1 MKRSKLALL
10 LIIFMAF
17 TLVITSVPSL
27 TWADGEA
34 AEGSVNAGEDVGIVG
49 EGDNA
54 QADPETQEEPKFPEN
69 VDTHTP
75 GTQDPQDSDDP
86 ESSEDSQVPDPD
98 HIDTEKDGVD
108 NLDNP
113 DSQTNNVS
121 ENAEGPNKQSD
132 DDQSSSLEGLVT
144 DELEISEEPEF
155 QALGEPAQKIF
166 TVTKHPVNDASAEEP
181 VGNYDT
187 FYDAIGNCKQEDLGY
202 QYIVTMNADYTIPA
216 DEASWGKSK
225 VNIILRSQEENR
237 YTLKK
242 TNTRVLITLYNQCAL
257 QVENVILDGSNAG
270 EAFFVPEGTLTLG
283 QGSILQNFIDYENAD
298 GPAIYVTGTGT
309 VNILDGAVIQ
319 NNKSDL
325 KSSGVIQLNNL
336 ESTLNIYGG
345 DFTNNHSAYFG
356 GVVLSWGTV
365 NISGGSFNNNSAKAS
380 GGVIASYRGSV
391 NITGGVFE
399 SNSAAEKG
407 GAIVFR
413 SNDPDGLSISN
424 ATFNNNSTEGHGG
437 ALYMQEGAAVI
448 SNSTFKNNEAGKGGG
463 ALFVLAHT
471 GTFNVT
477 GCRFEANASPFGGG
491 IYTMDKTNLNVES
504 SEFLNNEAAYGAGIA
519 TAVTQNIDAT
529 HSSLTISNSTF
540 KNNVAWSGAG
550 VFTTFPTTITA
561 TGFTANQAILAK
573 GDDERNPHDSGTGGA
588 LYVMNNTT
596 KITGSLFD
604 GNWAYGSGG
613 ALEINGVLRGE
624 AAAGKPVIGI
634 KPNIKVNI
642 SGGTAFKNN
651 IAQVGQGGAI
661 HTIPYQYMDPI
672 NLTNPDPA
680 WKKQAYQNLTIDSDT
695 VFEGNRAEA
704 GYANPPTNWSDFSHL
719 AFARNSFTG
728 NTTVPELL
736 YKSLLNNYDI
746 NYRNE
751 PAYVI
756 YDGNGGL
763 FDEGGAPQN
772 TKTDQYPLDL
782 TDDSNPC
789 VEITITN
796 VVPKRAGYRLTG
808 WQGEDGKIYK
818 AGDKLI
824 VGGNKIFTAI
834 WEEAQG
840 YAITYDPNGGHF
852 EGMGADEKIVE
863 NYSGGTIIKI
873 IEAPTREGYSFD
885 YWKGSEYQPGDQYTV
900 TENHTFVA
908 QWKPSEIPEIV
919 VPWPINV
926 SSPTSAATEIKPIET
941 GRPATPANLQ
951 EQVQQLPATGA
962 ADNLPL
968 SLFLSALGLSILAS
982 LRKQG

>member
-1 MKRSKLALL
+1 ML

-75 GTQDPQDSDDP
+75 GAQDPQDSDDP

-225 VNIILRSQEENR
+225 VNIILRSQEGHR

-242 TNTRVLITLYNQCAL
+242 TNTRVLLTLYNQCAL

-283 QGSILQNFIDYENAD
+283 QGSVLQNFNDYEDAD

-309 VNILDGAVIQ
+309 VNILDGALIQ
-319 NNKSDL
+319 NNKSDH
-325 KSSGVIQLNNL
+325 KSSGVIQLNDKA
-336 ESTLNIYGG
+336 STLNIYGG
-345 DFTNNHSAYFG
+345 DFTNNQSAYFG
-356 GVVLSWGTV
+356 GVVLSWGTI
-365 NISGGSFNNNSAKAS
+365 NISGGNFSQNFAKAS
-380 GGVIASYRGSV
+380 GGVIASYGGKV

-399 SNSAAEKG
+399 SNKAVENG
-407 GAIVFR
+407 GAIIFK
-413 SNDPDGLSISN
+413 SGDPDGLSISK
-424 ATFNNNSTEGHGG
+424 TPFSNNSAERRGG
-437 ALYMQEGAAVI
+437 AIYVKSDNVSLSDSSFSNNSAKTQGGAIYVE
-448 SNSTFKNNEAGKGGG
+448 SGNVSLSDSSFKQNESELGGG
-463 ALFVLAHT
+463 ALFVKANT
-471 GTFNVT
+471 DIFNIK
-477 GCRFEANASPFGGG
+477 GCQFDGNATAFGGG
-491 IYTMDKTNLNVES
+491 IYMMDKTKLHVDS
-504 SEFLNNEAAYGAGIA
+504 SEFMNNEAAYGAGIA
-519 TAVTQNIDAT
+519 TAATQNIDAT
-529 HSSLTISNSTF
+529 NSSLTISNSTF

-550 VFTTFPTTITA
+550 VFTTFPTTITS

-588 LYVMNNTT
+588 LYIMNNETT
-596 KITGSLFD
+596 ISGTSFEE
-604 GNWAYGSGG
+604 NWAYGSGG
-613 ALEINGVLRGE
+613 AISINGYLRDDNKE
-624 AAAGKPVIGI
+624 VIGV
-634 KPNIKVNI
+634 KPAIKVTI
-642 SGGTAFKNN
+642 TGSSSFKNN
-651 IAQVGQGGAI
+651 SVSVGQGGAI
-661 HTIPYQYMDPI
+661 YVAPYKYDGA
-672 NLTNPDPA
+672 DYPA
-680 WKKQAYQNLTIDSDT
+680 IGADQAYQALTTDGTTLFLGNKSG
-695 VFEGNRAEA
+695 EGLFT
-704 GYANPPTNWSDFSHL
+704 PPADYDKYTNL
-719 AFARNSFTG
+719 AFDPVSDVTHGMLTR
-728 NTTVPELL
+728 
-736 YKSLLNNYDI
+736 KSLLNNYDV
-746 NYRNE
+746 NYKS
-751 PAYVI
+751 PGVAIVF
-756 YDGNGGL
+756 DTNGGTFADGEKVKSYTL
-763 FDEGGAPQN
+763 
-772 TKTDQYPLDL
+772 PLGK
-782 TDDSNPC
+782 
-789 VEITITN
+789 VIT
-796 VVPKRAGYRLTG
+796 
-808 WQGEDGKIYK
+808 
-818 AGDKLI
+818 
-824 VGGNKIFTAI
+824 
-834 WEEAQG
+834 
-840 YAITYDPNGGHF
+840 
-852 EGMGADEKIVE
+852 
-863 NYSGGTIIKI
+863 I

-900 TENHTFVA
+900 TKAHTFVA
-908 QWKPSEIPEIV
+908 QWKPNETPSEIPEIV

-962 ADNLPL
+962 ADSLAL

>member
-75 GTQDPQDSDDP
+75 GAQDPQDSDDP

-216 DEASWGKSK
+216 DEASWGKSI
-225 VNIILRSQEENR
+225 VNILLRSQEGNR

-242 TNTRVLITLYNQCAL
+242 MNTKVLITLYNQCAL

-413 SNDPDGLSISN
+413 SNDLDGLSIFN

-448 SNSTFKNNEAGKGGG
+448 SNSTFKNNAAGKGGG

-588 LYVMNNTT
+588 LYVMNNETT
-596 KITGSLFD
+596 ISGTSFEE
-604 GNWAYGSGG
+604 NWAYGSGG
-613 ALEINGVLRGE
+613 AISINGYLRDDNKE
-624 AAAGKPVIGI
+624 VIGV
-634 KPNIKVNI
+634 KLAIKVTI
-642 SGGTAFKNN
+642 TGSSSFKNN
-651 IAQVGQGGAI
+651 SVSVGQGGAI
-661 HTIPYQYMDPI
+661 YVAPYKYDGADYPTIGAD
-672 NLTNPDPA
+672 
-680 WKKQAYQNLTIDSDT
+680 QAYQALTTDATTLFLGNKSG
-695 VFEGNRAEA
+695 EGLFT
-704 GYANPPTNWSDFSHL
+704 PPADYDKYTNL
-719 AFARNSFTG
+719 AFDPASDVTHGMLTR
-728 NTTVPELL
+728 
-736 YKSLLNNYDI
+736 KSLLNNYDV
-746 NYRNE
+746 NYKS
-751 PAYVI
+751 PGVAI
-756 YDGNGGL
+756 IFDANGGTFADGEKVKSYTL
-763 FDEGGAPQN
+763 
-772 TKTDQYPLDL
+772 PLGK
-782 TDDSNPC
+782 
-789 VEITITN
+789 VIT
-796 VVPKRAGYRLTG
+796 
-808 WQGEDGKIYK
+808 
-818 AGDKLI
+818 
-824 VGGNKIFTAI
+824 
-834 WEEAQG
+834 
-840 YAITYDPNGGHF
+840 
-852 EGMGADEKIVE
+852 
-863 NYSGGTIIKI
+863 I

-900 TENHTFVA
+900 TEAHTFVA
-908 QWKPSEIPEIV
+908 QWKPNETPSEIPEIV

-941 GRPATPANLQ
+941 GRSATPANLQ

-962 ADNLPL
+962 ADSLAL